1 MSMRR
6 NITKRQTSLIR
17 DGPHDIPSV
26 LADNVHS
33 IQRSGVSKA
42 VSIPPFHGEATII
55 RGGRTTVL
63 PNIDVSGTD
72 CLALIGIKATGEQG
86 EDVARN
92 GKEDLKGILC
102 GSYACV
108 LEGRLLVVGRRHEGE
123 RG

>member
-1 MSMRR
+1 MSMKR

-26 LADNVHS
+26 LGDNVHS

-42 VSIPPFHGEATII
+42 VSVPPFHGEAAII
-55 RGGRTTVL
+55 RGGCTTVL

-72 CLALIGIKATGEQG
+72 CLAFVGIKTTGEQG
-86 EDVARN
+86 EGVARH
-92 GKEDLKGILC
+92 GKEDLKGILGC
-102 GSYACV
+102 AYARV
-108 LEGRLLVVGRRHEGE
+108 LEGGLLVVGRRHVGE